1 MNIQKI
7 NSTPVQNTSFT
18 SLKKGCIPDYVFAGI
33 KDAPAL
39 KNFGKDY
46 DAYGSMGTF
55 LSSKKEGREQLS
67 LNIDAIVPKS
77 LKAKVLSKLSLGE
90 AADIVVVKTHATN
103 SKDFIT
109 AIWNR
114 SSSLLERMYKNPEG

>member
-39 KNFGKDY
+39 KN
-46 DAYGSMGTF
+46 
-55 LSSKKEGREQLS
+55 
-67 LNIDAIVPKS
+67 
-77 LKAKVLSKLSLGE
+77 
-90 AADIVVVKTHATN
+90 ADIFVIVG
-103 SKDFIT
+103 FGGY
-109 AIWNR
+109 R
-114 SSSLLERMYKNPEG
+114 